1 MDALNRLGRLAYLST
16 LAAVAAV
23 VLPVHAA
30 WAGPSSDSTSE
41 GFGVQSSST
50 LVTEVASRLASSS
63 QPAPR
68 SQANPPD
75 REVVQASVANP
86 IKNIWKALRV
96 DRPTCASDTVRSGCA
111 QTAISCG
118 QRSFTTGILG
128 RNEKWQAQQGERL
141 DTRSGARSSLGYR
154 CVDTAAR
161 PKPAAAPA
169 ADPAAPGVPA
179 PAPEPVV
186 VVVTQSD
193 FASLPVAPAV
203 AHAGPPSGYLP
214 VNMDLIA
221 YAESQEQTLD
231 TVLLG
236 TPVQVRA
243 TPVEYRWD
251 FGDGNTITTH
261 TPGRPYPA
269 KDIVNRYE
277 HEGWYDITLST
288 TYTGQYSVAGG
299 PWEDIDGTVTID
311 SAPVSI
317 YSRSFESHLVDPDA
331 DPGDVDGEQP
341 IDLPPRT
348 PENQGPR
355 DSHPR
360 NG

>member
-1 MDALNRLGRLAYLST
+1 M
-16 LAAVAAV
+16 
-23 VLPVHAA
+23 
-30 WAGPSSDSTSE
+30 
-41 GFGVQSSST
+41 
-50 LVTEVASRLASSS
+50 
-63 QPAPR
+63 
-68 SQANPPD
+68 
-75 REVVQASVANP
+75 
-86 IKNIWKALRV
+86 
-96 DRPTCASDTVRSGCA
+96 
-111 QTAISCG
+111 
-118 QRSFTTGILG
+118 
-128 RNEKWQAQQGERL
+128 
-141 DTRSGARSSLGYR
+141 GYR

-331 DPGDVDGEQP
+331 DPGDVGGEQP
-341 IDLPPRT
+341 IELPPRT

>member
-1 MDALNRLGRLAYLST
+1 MNRATARGALLALVASIALTFPSPARADFTGDKSDDGFKAAALVAKESFTPVPRKQDRPRTQTGSQGNRPKE
-16 LAAVAAV
+16 VAAN
-23 VLPVHAA
+23 
-30 WAGPSSDSTSE
+30 PS
-41 GFGVQSSST
+41 
-50 LVTEVASRLASSS
+50 L
-63 QPAPR
+63 
-68 SQANPPD
+68 
-75 REVVQASVANP
+75 VANP
-86 IKNIWKALRV
+86 IKNIWKALQV
-96 DRPTCASDTVRSGCA
+96 DRPTCASDRARNGCA
-111 QTAISCG
+111 QTALSCG

-161 PKPAAAPA
+161 PKPAVAPA
-169 ADPAAPGVPA
+169 ADPAAPGAPA

-277 HEGWYDITLST
+277 QEGWYDITLST

-331 DPGDVDGEQP
+331 DPGDVDDEQP
-341 IDLPPRT
+341 AELPPRT
-348 PENQGPR
+348 PDNQGPR

>member
-1 MDALNRLGRLAYLST
+1 MASRSTRNAGLRATLTSVIIFMAIPASPAL
-16 LAAVAAV
+16 
-23 VLPVHAA
+23 
-30 WAGPSSDSTSE
+30 AGPKIDDHTDSISVGISTQLTEIASQYSSRPQSTAKGKSPESLSSKRDS
-41 GFGVQSSST
+41 
-50 LVTEVASRLASSS
+50 
-63 QPAPR
+63 PAF
-68 SQANPPD
+68 
-75 REVVQASVANP
+75 ANP
-86 IKNIWKALRV
+86 IKNIWKALQV
-96 DRPTCASDTVRSGCA
+96 DRPTCASDTTRSGCA

-154 CVDTAAR
+154 CVDTTAR

-243 TPVEYRWD
+243 MPVEYRWD

-261 TPGRPYPA
+261 TPGHPYPS

-341 IDLPPRT
+341 IELPPRT

-360 NG
+360 KG